1 MGEIIEENGRIK
13 INNLGDKF
21 EKMENIANEY
31 YYIKKELFPYVYYLY
46 SVFIKSF
53 DMKKFQCCLSKK
65 YIKVHTFI
73 CQMFDVSS
81 YLLLL
86 REFQL
91 VKRMHFKDAELNVIE
106 RNKKINVNSNRFSR
120 TINECI
126 DKKKFN
132 LFSKNI

>member
-1 MGEIIEENGRIK
+1 MN
-13 INNLGDKF
+13 KF
-21 EKMENIANEY
+21 K
-31 YYIKKELFPYVYYLY
+31 
-46 SVFIKSF
+46 
-53 DMKKFQCCLSKK
+53 CCLSKK